1 MRNGWATS
9 ASIYNWITG
18 VLSVMT
24 GVAIIIFTA
33 PVAEALRAIGLGG
46 VGAVP
51 IMVGIVY
58 IMLGLLRAAGGWG
71 LWALHN
77 WARILSIVLHV
88 LFGLLLLAQAILLII
103 MDLPVFSLI
112 PFIFFIPEALL
123 AVGLMLQSTAEAYLN
138 RGAPQSIGMP
148 TSIAPP
154 SMPMQSIPP
163 QGPIPATAGATM
175 GTAARGGQTGGYG
188 QVGGGGVAKT
198 ELADAKPQTLAWL
211 VERNGS
217 RAGREHRLKE
227 EVTVGRDP
235 SRCEIVI
242 DEGKVS
248 GEHARIRLENGQFII
263 YDLASRN
270 HTYVNKQPVQKQAL
284 RDGDQIQL
292 GPNVKFAFMIVGK
305 GK

>member
-1 MRNGWATS
+1 M
-9 ASIYNWITG
+9 
-18 VLSVMT
+18 
-24 GVAIIIFTA
+24 
-33 PVAEALRAIGLGG
+33 
-46 VGAVP
+46 
-51 IMVGIVY
+51 
-58 IMLGLLRAAGGWG
+58 
-71 LWALHN
+71 
-77 WARILSIVLHV
+77 
-88 LFGLLLLAQAILLII
+88 
-103 MDLPVFSLI
+103 
-112 PFIFFIPEALL
+112 
-123 AVGLMLQSTAEAYLN
+123 
-138 RGAPQSIGMP
+138 
-148 TSIAPP
+148 
-154 SMPMQSIPP
+154 
-163 QGPIPATAGATM
+163 
-175 GTAARGGQTGGYG
+175 RGGQTGGYG

-292 GPNVKFAFMIVGK
+292 GPNVKFAFMLVGK